1 MRLFGCHFL
10 PSREQL
16 MQHLLKVMCTN
27 TAWQRRKLGRVIL
40 DWANLLQ
47 EVRNTLQE
55 EVI

>member
-47 EVRNTLQE
+47 EVRNTLKE